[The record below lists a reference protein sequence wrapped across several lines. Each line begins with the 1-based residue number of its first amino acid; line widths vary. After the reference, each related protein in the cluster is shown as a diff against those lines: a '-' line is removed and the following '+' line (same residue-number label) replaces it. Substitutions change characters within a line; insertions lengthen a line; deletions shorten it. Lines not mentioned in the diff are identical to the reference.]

1 MFNVYVKLVKDGYIH
16 PFTQIKKCIC
26 EVVGT
31 NYYALVNQTEH
42 PLNKLSPHY
51 TPVQL
56 ELFKRIVEEVVTS
69 ESGTVTSIQVL
80 NFEFDETGEFM
91 VYFE

>member
-1 MFNVYVKLVKDGYIH
+1 M
-16 PFTQIKKCIC
+16 
-26 EVVGT
+26 VGT

-69 ESGTVTSIQVL
+69 ETGTVTSIQVL

-91 VYFE
+91 VYFEYAMWTRACVIWTIWFITLL